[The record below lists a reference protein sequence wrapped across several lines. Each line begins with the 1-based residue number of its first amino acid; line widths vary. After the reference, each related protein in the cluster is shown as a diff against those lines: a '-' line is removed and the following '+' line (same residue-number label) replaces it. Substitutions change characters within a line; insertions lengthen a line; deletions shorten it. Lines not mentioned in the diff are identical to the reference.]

1 MYIVVVGLFVTVVVV
16 IRVYRARNRRYYKDK
31 GTQTEMY
38 YTPLEFEEIPF
49 DPPKPWEGQ
58 QTDDDWPERLLRP
71 TLLKESYCKVKQT

>member
-16 IRVYRARNRRYYKDK
+16 IRVYRASRRRYKDK

-49 DPPKPWEGQ
+49 DPPKPWPGQ

>member
-1 MYIVVVGLFVTVVVV
+1 MFILVVGLFVTVVVV
-16 IRVYRARNRRYYKDK
+16 IRVFRARKKDK
-31 GTQTEMY
+31 ATQTEMY

-58 QTDDDWPERLLRP
+58 QTEDDWPERLLRP